1 MIECPHCNSEK
12 TEQAKGE
19 KDGKAQYRCK
29 DCKKY
34 FTTEKPS
41 LSEKTEYEEKDGFI
55 NIICSSP
62 RSMNVDDVIKRFKID
77 LDKWQVDSF
86 KVKTSEGYRKDRSV
100 IWKVIDGKVIHG
112 DVEDSGKM
120 LVVPLYHVQV
130 TLKRKTEQI
139 RMDLVKEDL
148 IKDIKKFKPNYK
160 TIQYKKKTK
169 GFLFE
174 PDMPDVHFGKLCWG
188 EESGDNYDIKIAKD
202 LCLTHLNSLINQSN
216 NYDID
221 RILFPIGNDFF
232 NTDNPEDT
240 TTRGTPQQQDIRFKK
255 MYKKG
260 RELCV
265 AMIDMLSAIAPVDVK
280 IIVGNHDTNTAF
292 FLGDSLEC
300 WYNSSKNVL
309 IDNQPVKRK
318 YYPYGTNL
326 IGLTHGYYEKLNELP
341 LIMATEQP
349 ELWAKSTCKEWQTGD
364 KHHKKEIR
372 TSMLQ
377 HEQMGVMV
385 RILRSISGNDTW
397 HFDKGYIGQNRVAEG
412 FIRHKDKG
420 LVCQFNSMI

>member
-1 MIECPHCNSEK
+1 MNCPKCGRK
-12 TEQAKGE
+12 AQQAKG
-19 KDGKAQYRCK
+19 QQNNSIQFRCTNK
-29 DCKKY
+29 SCNQKY
-34 FTTEKPS
+34 FTIKLVE
-41 LSEKTEYEEKDGFI
+41 EKTDFEQSDD
-55 NIICSSP
+55 NIRIVCSSP
-62 RSMNVDDVIKRFKID
+62 RIKTKDDAIKHFNID
-77 LDKWQVDSF
+77 LSQWKIVKF
-86 KVKTSEGYRKDRSV
+86 RIKTSEGYRKDKQTN
-100 IWKVIDGKVIHG
+100 WNIDSKGKVRNSYTK
-112 DVEDSGKM
+112 DSGKM
-120 LVVPLYHVQV
+120 LVVPLYHTEVI
-130 TLKRKTEQI
+130 LERKVEEI
-139 RMDLVKEDL
+139 KLNLIKEDL
-148 IKDIKKFKPNYK
+148 INDIKKHKPNYK
-160 TIQYKKKTK
+160 TIQYKKNPK

-174 PDMPDVHFGKLCWG
+174 PDMPDIHFGKLCWNQ
-188 EESGDNYDIKIAKD
+188 ESGDNYDIKIAKEMA
-202 LCLTHLNSLINQSN
+202 LEHLNSLVNQAN

-255 MYKKG
+255 MFKKG

-265 AMIDMLSAIAPVDVK
+265 SMIDMLSAIAPIDIK

-300 WYNSSKNVL
+300 WYNGHKSIAV
-309 IDNQPVKRK
+309 DNLPVKRK
-318 YYPYGTNL
+318 YYSYGKNL

-349 ELWAKSTCKEWQTGD
+349 KLWAESTCKEWQTGD

-397 HFDKGYIGQNRVAEG
+397 HFDKGYIGQNRMAEG
-412 FIRHKDKG
+412 FIRHKEKG
-420 LVCQFNSMI
+420 LICQFNSNI